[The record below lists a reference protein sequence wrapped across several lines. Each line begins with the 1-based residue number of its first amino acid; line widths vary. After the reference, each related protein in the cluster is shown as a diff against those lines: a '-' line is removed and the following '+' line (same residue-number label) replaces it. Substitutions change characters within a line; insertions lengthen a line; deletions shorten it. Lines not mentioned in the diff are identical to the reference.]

1 MHNIIN
7 LSSCYIIICCLMSI
21 QKLYI
26 LYISF
31 LIYMLLFL
39 NNLYMIYIFT
49 IHKTHSPQR
58 VTIQP
63 YKLSG
68 PPTVVLKNNVKGPF
82 NNNIILPLKRKPSQ
96 PKFLIS
102 LYPCL
107 EIPRIFILFLAM
119 ITNRSR

>member
-1 MHNIIN
+1 MLYYYMLSYVN
-7 LSSCYIIICCLMSI
+7 L
-21 QKLYI
+21 KALYI
-26 LYISF
+26 ISF

-68 PPTVVLKNNVKGPF
+68 PPTVVLKTNVKGP
-82 NNNIILPLKRKPSQ
+82 NNIILPLKRKPSQ

-102 LYPCL
+102 LYPYL